1 MDLLYPERP
10 VAWHSESDL
19 SNMRALELSMSL
31 KRHSHFFVPP
41 PRCRPRSVPLSP
53 VDTAGQMLTVLDG
66 SSSERIDRDSVEA
79 EGGVEGEDIMVAE
92 KEGIRFENRAS
103 LAHDLQFL
111 ANMPELCD
119 VTFLVG
125 RDRQPVCG
133 VKAIMAARSRVF
145 RRLLFAG
152 NRKPGKK
159 KVSSAK
165 PPDGYIE
172 KYDLR
177 GNPVVVVMDFEP
189 MVFKLLIDYIHSG
202 SVMLQAR
209 SLLGL
214 MNAADHYGLED
225 LKLACIRFMEHCITI
240 DTVCC
245 LLTSAEKYI
254 QYKSTKIL
262 VQKMFEFVDIN
273 AERILSLGAFQ
284 QLPQHVVRIV
294 LGREDL
300 QAMEI
305 TKFNAAYRWTLHHVD
320 EHPEVS
326 LKEGF
331 EPFVDVINFVAI
343 PAKELMQNVRRAD
356 VVEDR
361 VILNALAMQADP
373 SNITDGV
380 RQGQRL
386 RKTATVP
393 SDMEGRNNSPS
404 PQLPHRQGRVR
415 RAQSSKQSLS
425 HVAEVSDVIRGT
437 TSPSDSWQ
445 HGATS
450 VPSLDMVGVETGTRP
465 IQNSTE
471 TTPPLIQDSQ
481 LHDTRTVPTS
491 GANSPPMDTDS
502 NHDDSN
508 HGDSN
513 EGSLSSLG
521 MEGESPILTSSPVNL
536 NRQRQYISYNT
547 LDMIVT
553 ASNPDNTPV
562 NV

>member
-1 MDLLYPERP
+1 M
-10 VAWHSESDL
+10 
-19 SNMRALELSMSL
+19 
-31 KRHSHFFVPP
+31 
-41 PRCRPRSVPLSP
+41 
-53 VDTAGQMLTVLDG
+53 
-66 SSSERIDRDSVEA
+66 
-79 EGGVEGEDIMVAE
+79 
-92 KEGIRFENRAS
+92 
-103 LAHDLQFL
+103 
-111 ANMPELCD
+111 
-119 VTFLVG
+119 
-125 RDRQPVCG
+125 
-133 VKAIMAARSRVF
+133 
-145 RRLLFAG
+145 
-152 NRKPGKK
+152 
-159 KVSSAK
+159 SSAK

-177 GNPVVVVMDFEP
+177 GNPIVVVTDFEP
-189 MVFKLLIDYIHSG
+189 IVFKLLIDYIHTG

-225 LKLACIRFMEHCITI
+225 LKVACIRFMEHCITI

-262 VQKMFEFVDIN
+262 VQKMFEFVDVN
-273 AERILSLGAFQ
+273 AEKILSLGAFQ

-320 EHPEVS
+320 ERPEIT
-326 LKEGF
+326 LREGF
-331 EPFVDVINFVAI
+331 EPFVDVIDFVAI

-373 SNITDGV
+373 SNTVDGIK
-380 RQGQRL
+380 QGQRL
-386 RKTATVP
+386 RKAATVP
-393 SDMEGRNNSPS
+393 SDMEGRTNSPS
-404 PQLPHRQGRVR
+404 PQLSHRQMKVR
-415 RAQSSKQSLS
+415 RAQSSKQSLA
-425 HVAEVSDVIRGT
+425 HVAEVSDVIGGA
-437 TSPSDSWQ
+437 TSPTDSWQ
-445 HGATS
+445 HGAAS
-450 VPSLDMVGVETGTRP
+450 VPSLDTAGVGMGAKPSQNGTEA
-465 IQNSTE
+465 T
-471 TTPPLIQDSQ
+471 PLIENSQ
-481 LHDTRTVPTS
+481 PQDTRTVPNS
-491 GANSPPMDTDS
+491 GASSPPSDTDS

-521 MEGESPILTSSPVNL
+521 MEGESPILTSSPVNI